1 MPTDN
6 TNTVTQFTIDFSNC
20 NCSQSGGGSEP
31 FEVKFEQNKKGIL
44 VKIKNL
50 TSNILDLVVEAYISA
65 KHRYI
70 LKNALVQPN
79 EESLIFFPVDVVS
92 DVIFAIYEK
101 SNECT
106 LIFDEQSKLVTFD
119 TTNQNVVGLC
129 AIYDDNGAYK
139 AIFKSYSSLI
149 LDYVDSIVDVHCF
162 CVKKGI

>member
-1 MPTDN
+1 MHTTSDN

-20 NCSQSGGGSEP
+20 SCASGQSDP
-31 FEVKFEQNKKGIL
+31 FEIKFEQNKKGIL

-70 LKNALVQPN
+70 LKNALIQPN

-92 DVIFAIYEK
+92 DVIFSIYEK

-106 LIFDEQSKLVTFD
+106 LIFDEQSKLVTFY

-129 AIYDDNGAYK
+129 TIYDDNGAYK
-139 AIFKSYSSLI
+139 AILKSSSSLP
-149 LDYVDSIVDVHCF
+149 LYVDSIVDVHCF

>member
-1 MPTDN
+1 MPTTSDN
-6 TNTVTQFTIDFSNC
+6 TNTFTQFTIDFSNC
-20 NCSQSGGGSEP
+20 SCASGQSDP
-31 FEVKFEQNKKGIL
+31 FEIKFEQNKKGIL

-106 LIFDEQSKLVTFD
+106 LIFDEQSKDVTFD

-129 AIYDDNGAYK
+129 VIYDDNGAYK
-139 AIFKSYSSLI
+139 AILTYSSYSLTF
-149 LDYVDSIVDVHCF
+149 VDSIVDVHCF